1 MLIFSPIIMYTIYII
16 IVVQRFSK
24 YLEWVFYDIIIDQM
38 YKFYLHKAGAKWKYS
53 SDSIWNVHFFSNFRA
68 NVDISSMNFALQKD
82 FGVGRVVIFWLKI
95 IRIIPPS
102 LIIWY
107 MKTEISIF
115 ITTARTFFFLFE
127 QYISFQCIFVS
138 WVNEKVVLNLK
149 ICPWG
154 RNGHSLLNEVWNTH
168 KY

>member
-1 MLIFSPIIMYTIYII
+1 MLIFSPIIMYTIYIF
-16 IVVQRFSK
+16 IVVQCFSK

-82 FGVGRVVIFWLKI
+82 FGVGRVVIFWHNI
-95 IRIIPPS
+95 IRFIPPS
-102 LIIWY
+102 LTTWKWNFNFHHDRTHIFFSLWTIY
-107 MKTEISIF
+107 FISMH
-115 ITTARTFFFLFE
+115 
-127 QYISFQCIFVS
+127 FVS